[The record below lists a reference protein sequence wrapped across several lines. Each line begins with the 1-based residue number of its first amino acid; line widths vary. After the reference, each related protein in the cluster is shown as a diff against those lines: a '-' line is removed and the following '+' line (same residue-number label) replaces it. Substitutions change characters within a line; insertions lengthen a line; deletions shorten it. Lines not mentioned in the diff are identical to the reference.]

1 MHYSTDARMPE
12 NPSIAMNSSTLKIIM
27 NFSAMTKRH
36 LGHYVYGLVD
46 PINKA
51 IFYVGKASA
60 NNRAFDHLKAT
71 EDEREKQTR
80 IRQIRTAGL
89 EPSVEILRYGLP
101 STEACFEVEAAII
114 DAIGLENLTNAVR
127 GHGVERGRLSAFE
140 AERLHGS
147 KPFQVEALT
156 ERYMMFFINKTY
168 SPTKTEQQLYDSVRQ
183 FWYRV
188 SAQTRT
194 PNAASSELPYSVA
207 LGVVDSVVVRVY
219 SMAAWF
225 PAGTTFSSR
234 DYVTSPV
241 EERWEFVGN
250 LLSEHVL
257 LGRRLTKDGKDLV
270 ANQQG
275 FGYIN

>member
-1 MHYSTDARMPE
+1 
-12 NPSIAMNSSTLKIIM
+12 MNSATLKIMM
-27 NFSAMTKRH
+27 NFSAMTKQH

-71 EDEREKQTR
+71 EDEREKQMR

-89 EPSVEILRYGLP
+89 EPIVEILRYGLP

-127 GHGVERGRLSAFE
+127 GHGVERGRLSASE

-147 KPFQVEALT
+147 KPYRIEALT
-156 ERYMMFFINKTY
+156 ESYMMFFINKTY

-207 LGVVDSVVVRVY
+207 LGVVDSVIVRVY
-219 SMAAWF
+219 SIAAWF

-234 DYVTSPV
+234 EYVTSPV